1 MLLNLLSSVSS
12 DLSGTGILGILFAGV
27 LGILLI
33 LDASQ
38 NGRPL
43 KQRNK

>member
-1 MLLNLLSSVSS
+1 MLVHLFSSVSS
-12 DLSGTGILGILFAGV
+12 DLSGTGILGILFASV

-33 LDASQ
+33 LDARQ
-38 NGRPL
+38 NGQPL